1 LLGWPLLLL
10 PLLRQTGFRVAALCR
25 LLVAELQV
33 QDIGRIDSIVPEL
46 VH

>member
-1 LLGWPLLLL
+1 
-10 PLLRQTGFRVAALCR
+10 LRRTGFRVADLRR